1 MKKSTLIFILL
12 LNTSAYSQGNLG
24 INFGLNDDSFGSIE
38 NIQNTIDTYE
48 LDLKNVTGFQ
58 FGVFTEIDL
67 ITFYVRPE
75 INFIFSKSNQGSA
88 LLSGNISEDILK
100 HNFKTSEIQVP
111 VIFGYNILGPISVFG
126 GPSFK
131 YNLKTSSDV
140 FDLEDIKDKY
150 KLSLLLGS
158 RIKIKSIG
166 IDLRY
171 ERGLNSGEI
180 KIINA
185 NGLNIPNGNI
195 DSTNNRFSIL
205 ISYDLPNRIFSK
217 KKWALVVRV

>member
-1 MKKSTLIFILL
+1 MLIPDQTFSKCIWATVPPFLL
-12 LNTSAYSQGNLG
+12 LWFPGYPWEPIIFQKINHLG
-24 INFGLNDDSFGSIE
+24 DSR
-38 NIQNTIDTYE
+38 
-48 LDLKNVTGFQ
+48 L
-58 FGVFTEIDL
+58 
-67 ITFYVRPE
+67 
-75 INFIFSKSNQGSA
+75 FSKSNQGSA

-111 VIFGYNILGPISVFG
+111 VIFGYNILGPISLFG

-131 YNLKTSSDV
+131 YNLKTSSDI

-205 ISYDLPNRIFSK
+205 ISYDLPNGIFSK

>member
-1 MKKSTLIFILL
+1 MKKCKLVFFLII
-12 LNTSAYSQGNLG
+12 NTSLYSQGNFG

-38 NIQNTIDTYE
+38 NIQNTIDNYD
-48 LDLKNVTGFQ
+48 LDLKNATGFQ
-58 FGVFTEIDL
+58 FGMFTEIDL

-75 INFIFSKSNQGSA
+75 LNFIYSISNQGSA
-88 LLSGNISEDILK
+88 ILSGNISEDLLK
-100 HNFKTSEIQVP
+100 HKFKSSEIQVP
-111 VIFGYNILGPISVFG
+111 IIFGYNIIGPISIFG

-131 YNLKTSSDV
+131 YNLNSTSDV
-140 FDLEDIKDKY
+140 FDLEDVKDKY
-150 KLSLLLGS
+150 KLSVLLGS

-205 ISYDLPNRIFSK
+205 ISYDLPYGIFK
-217 KKWALVVRV
+217 KNK

>member
-1 MKKSTLIFILL
+1 MKKSALIFILL

-205 ISYDLPNRIFSK
+205 ISYDLPNGIFSK
-217 KKWALVVRV
+217 KK

>member
-1 MKKSTLIFILL
+1 MRKYLLIFVLF
-12 LNTSAYSQGNLG
+12 LNTLVYSQGSLG
-24 INFGLNDDSFGSIE
+24 LNFGLNDDSFGTIE
-38 NIQNTIDTYE
+38 NIQNTIDDYD
-48 LDLKNVTGFQ
+48 LDLKNATGFQ
-58 FGVFTEIDL
+58 FGIYTEIDL
-67 ITFYVRPE
+67 ITFYIRPE
-75 INFIFSKSNQGSA
+75 LNFIFSKSNQGSTI
-88 LLSGNISEDILK
+88 LSGNVSQDILK
-100 HNFKTSEIQVP
+100 HNFKSSEIQVP
-111 VIFGYNILGPISVFG
+111 IIFGYNIFGPISVFG

-131 YNLKTSSDV
+131 YNLKTNSDF
-140 FDLEDIKDKY
+140 FDLEDVKDKY

-185 NGLNIPNGNI
+185 NGINIPNANI

-205 ISYDLPNRIFSK
+205 LSYDLPYGVFSK
-217 KKWALVVRV
+217 KK

>member
-1 MKKSTLIFILL
+1 MKKCKLVFFLII
-12 LNTSAYSQGNLG
+12 NTSLYSQGNLG

-38 NIQNTIDTYE
+38 NIQNTIDNYD
-48 LDLKNVTGFQ
+48 LDLKNATGFQ
-58 FGVFTEIDL
+58 FGMFTEIDL

-75 INFIFSKSNQGSA
+75 LNFIYSISNQGSA
-88 LLSGNISEDILK
+88 ILSGNISEDLLK
-100 HNFKTSEIQVP
+100 HKFKSSEIQVP
-111 VIFGYNILGPISVFG
+111 IIFGYNIIGPISIFG

-131 YNLKTSSDV
+131 YNLNSTSDV
-140 FDLEDIKDKY
+140 FDLEDVKDKY
-150 KLSLLLGS
+150 KLSVLLGS

-205 ISYDLPNRIFSK
+205 ISYDLPYGIFK
-217 KKWALVVRV
+217 KNK

>member
-1 MKKSTLIFILL
+1 MKKSALIFILL
-12 LNTSAYSQGNLG
+12 LNASAYSQGNLG

-75 INFIFSKSNQGSA
+75 INFVFSKSNQGSA

-131 YNLKTSSDV
+131 YNLKTSSDI

-205 ISYDLPNRIFSK
+205 ISYDLPNGIFSK
-217 KKWALVVRV
+217 KK

>member
-1 MKKSTLIFILL
+1 MKKCKLVFFIII
-12 LNTSAYSQGNLG
+12 NTSLYSQGNLG

-38 NIQNTIDTYE
+38 NIQNTIDNYD
-48 LDLKNVTGFQ
+48 LDLKNATGFQ
-58 FGVFTEIDL
+58 FGMFTEIDL

-75 INFIFSKSNQGSA
+75 LNFIYSISNQGSA
-88 LLSGNISEDILK
+88 ILSGNISEDLLK
-100 HNFKTSEIQVP
+100 HKFKSSEIQVP
-111 VIFGYNILGPISVFG
+111 IIFGYNIIGPISIFG

-131 YNLKTSSDV
+131 YNLNSTSDV
-140 FDLEDIKDKY
+140 FDLEDVKDKY
-150 KLSLLLGS
+150 KLSVLLGS

-205 ISYDLPNRIFSK
+205 ISYDLPYGIFK
-217 KKWALVVRV
+217 KNK

>member
-1 MKKSTLIFILL
+1 MKTHILIFFLS
-12 LNTSAYSQGNLG
+12 LNTLLFSQGNLG

-38 NIQNTIDTYE
+38 NIQNTIDNYD
-48 LDLKNVTGFQ
+48 LDLKNATGFQ
-58 FGVFTEIDL
+58 FGIYTEIDL

-75 INFIFSKSNQGSA
+75 LNFIFSKSNQGSTI
-88 LLSGNISEDILK
+88 LTGNISEDIYI
-100 HNFKTSEIQVP
+100 HNFESSEIQVP
-111 VIFGYNILGPISVFG
+111 IIFGYNILGPISVFG

-131 YNLKTSSDV
+131 YNFKTSSDF
-140 FDLEDIKDKY
+140 FDLEEIKDKY

-166 IDLRY
+166 IDIRY

-195 DSTNNRFSIL
+195 DSKNNRFSIL
-205 ISYDLPNRIFSK
+205 LSYDLPYRMFSK
-217 KKWALVVRV
+217 KK

>member
-1 MKKSTLIFILL
+1 MKKCKLIFFLII
-12 LNTSAYSQGNLG
+12 NTSLYSQGNLG

-38 NIQNTIDTYE
+38 NIQNTIENYD
-48 LDLKNVTGFQ
+48 LDLKNATGFQ
-58 FGVFTEIDL
+58 FGMFTEIDL

-75 INFIFSKSNQGSA
+75 LNFIYSISNQGSA
-88 LLSGNISEDILK
+88 ILSGNISEDLLK
-100 HNFKTSEIQVP
+100 HKFKSSEIQVP
-111 VIFGYNILGPISVFG
+111 IIFGYNIIGPISIFG

-131 YNLKTSSDV
+131 YNLNSTSDV
-140 FDLEDIKDKY
+140 FDLEDVKDKY

-205 ISYDLPNRIFSK
+205 ISYDLPYGIFK
-217 KKWALVVRV
+217 KNK

>member
-1 MKKSTLIFILL
+1 MKKYKLVFFLIINISL
-12 LNTSAYSQGNLG
+12 YSQGNIG
-24 INFGLNDDSFGSIE
+24 VNFGLNDDSFGSIE
-38 NIQNTIDTYE
+38 NIQNTIDNYD
-48 LDLKNVTGFQ
+48 LDLKNATGLQ
-58 FGVFTEIDL
+58 FGIFTEIDL

-75 INFIFSKSNQGSA
+75 LNFIYSISNQGSA
-88 LLSGNISEDILK
+88 ILSGNISEDLLK
-100 HNFKTSEIQVP
+100 HKFKSSEIQVP
-111 VIFGYNILGPISVFG
+111 IIFGYNIIGPISVFG

-131 YNLKTSSDV
+131 YNLNSTSDV

-150 KLSLLLGS
+150 KLSVLLGS

-171 ERGLNSGEI
+171 ERGLNNGEI

-205 ISYDLPNRIFSK
+205 ISYDLPYGILK
-217 KKWALVVRV
+217 KNK

>member
-1 MKKSTLIFILL
+1 MKKYKLVFFLIINISL
-12 LNTSAYSQGNLG
+12 YSQGNIG
-24 INFGLNDDSFGSIE
+24 VNFGLNDDSFGSIE
-38 NIQNTIDTYE
+38 NIQNTIDNYD
-48 LDLKNVTGFQ
+48 LDLKNATGLQ
-58 FGVFTEIDL
+58 FGIFTEIDL

-75 INFIFSKSNQGSA
+75 LNFIYSISNQGSA
-88 LLSGNISEDILK
+88 ILSGNISEDLLK
-100 HNFKTSEIQVP
+100 HKFKSSEIQVP
-111 VIFGYNILGPISVFG
+111 IIFGYNIIGPISVFG

-131 YNLKTSSDV
+131 YNLNSTSDV

-150 KLSLLLGS
+150 KLSVLLGS

-171 ERGLNSGEI
+171 ERGLNNGEI

-205 ISYDLPNRIFSK
+205 ISYDLPYGIFK
-217 KKWALVVRV
+217 KNK

>member
-75 INFIFSKSNQGSA
+75 INFVFSKSNQGSA

-111 VIFGYNILGPISVFG
+111 IIFGYNILGPISLFG

-131 YNLKTSSDV
+131 YNLKTSSDI

-150 KLSLLLGS
+150 KLSVLLGS

-205 ISYDLPNRIFSK
+205 ISYDLPNGIFSK
-217 KKWALVVRV
+217 KK

>member
-1 MKKSTLIFILL
+1 MNRSIILL
-12 LNTSAYSQGNLG
+12 VIIFNSSLYSQGSLG
-24 INFGLNDDSFGSIE
+24 VNFGLNDDSFGSIE
-38 NIQNTIDTYE
+38 NIQNTIDNYD
-48 LDLKNVTGFQ
+48 LDLKNATGFQ
-58 FGVFTEIDL
+58 FGIFTEIDL

-75 INFIFSKSNQGSA
+75 LNFIYSISNQGSA
-88 LLSGNISEDILK
+88 ILSGNISEDLLK
-100 HNFKTSEIQVP
+100 HKFKSSEIQVP
-111 VIFGYNILGPISVFG
+111 IIFGYNIIGPISVFG

-131 YNLKTSSDV
+131 YNLNSTSDV

-150 KLSLLLGS
+150 KLSVLLGS

-171 ERGLNSGEI
+171 ERGLNNGEI

-195 DSTNNRFSIL
+195 DSTNNRFSVL
-205 ISYDLPNRIFSK
+205 ISYDLPYGIFK
-217 KKWALVVRV
+217 KNK

>member
-1 MKKSTLIFILL
+1 MKKYILILL
-12 LNTSAYSQGNLG
+12 LLSNTLLYSQGSLG
-24 INFGLNDDSFGSIE
+24 INLGLNDDSFGSIE
-38 NIQNTIDTYE
+38 NIQNTIDNYD
-48 LDLKNVTGFQ
+48 LDLKNATGFQ
-58 FGVFTEIDL
+58 IGIYTEIDL

-75 INFIFSKSNQGSA
+75 LNFIFSKSNQGSTI
-88 LLSGNISEDILK
+88 LSGNLSEDVLK
-100 HNFKTSEIQVP
+100 HNFKSSEIQIP
-111 VIFGYNILGPISVFG
+111 IIFGYNIFGPISVFG

-131 YNLKTSSDV
+131 YNLKTSSDA

-150 KLSLLLGS
+150 KLSLLIGS
-158 RIKIKSIG
+158 RVKIKSIG

-185 NGLNIPNGNI
+185 NGINIPNGNI

-205 ISYDLPNRIFSK
+205 LSYDLPYGILSK
-217 KKWALVVRV
+217 KK

>member
-1 MKKSTLIFILL
+1 MKKHVLIFFMS
-12 LNTSAYSQGNLG
+12 LNTLLYSQGNLG

-38 NIQNTIDTYE
+38 NIQNTIDNYD
-48 LDLKNVTGFQ
+48 LNLKNATGFQ
-58 FGVFTEIDL
+58 FGIFTEIDL

-75 INFIFSKSNQGSA
+75 LNFIFSKSNQGSTI
-88 LLSGNISEDILK
+88 LSGNISEDILK
-100 HNFKTSEIQVP
+100 HSFKSSEVQVP
-111 VIFGYNILGPISVFG
+111 IIFGYNILGPISVFG

-131 YNLKTSSDV
+131 YNIKTSSDF
-140 FDLEDIKDKY
+140 FDLEDVKDKY

-158 RIKIKSIG
+158 RVKIKSIG

-185 NGLNIPNGNI
+185 NGINIPDGNI

-205 ISYDLPNRIFSK
+205 ISYDIPYGIFNK
-217 KKWALVVRV
+217 KK